1 VPHFE
6 GGLPNRFEA
15 PAPDISLASM
25 KGRTMGFDQYH
36 EPVRE
41 LSQKVRTFARMA
53 VSVIEETEA
62 ISWYEQRISV
72 EKDRSAR
79 SIMMEAQEEEFK
91 HFAMAL
97 EFLVR
102 QKPKLKVVL
111 QKTLFTKGDIV
122 KAGKQGEK
130 AEERVK

>member
-1 VPHFE
+1 
-6 GGLPNRFEA
+6 
-15 PAPDISLASM
+15 
-25 KGRTMGFDQYH
+25 MGFDQYH
-36 EPVRE
+36 EPVAE

-72 EKDRSAR
+72 EKDKAAKA
-79 SIMMEAQEEEFK
+79 IMAEAQEEEFK

-102 QKPKLKVVL
+102 QKPKLRVVL
-111 QKTLFTKGDIV
+111 KKTLFTKGDIV
-122 KAGKQGEK
+122 KAGKKGEE

>member
-1 VPHFE
+1 
-6 GGLPNRFEA
+6 
-15 PAPDISLASM
+15 M

-130 AEERVK
+130 AEDRVK

>member
-1 VPHFE
+1 
-6 GGLPNRFEA
+6 
-15 PAPDISLASM
+15 M
-25 KGRTMGFDQYH
+25 MGFDQYH
-36 EPVRE
+36 EPVEE

-72 EKDRSAR
+72 EKDKAAKA
-79 SIMMEAQEEEFK
+79 IMAEAQEEEFK

-130 AEERVK
+130 AEDRVK